1 MTINN
6 KSLKLTVW
14 IAALTA
20 VLGLTA
26 CQKQE
31 QPAPAQ
37 DEEAEVAMSAE
48 PAEGNDPAIVADDLD
63 DVDARS
69 ANADEAAADV
79 AATDVDAA
87 PTAET
92 PAPADVDTQSEAAAE
107 TTETAPAQ

>member
-1 MTINN
+1 MNN

-69 ANADEAAADV
+69 ANADEAAAP
-79 AATDVDAA
+79 A
-87 PTAET
+87 AET
-92 PAPADVDTQSEAAAE
+92 PAPADVDTQSEAAVE

>member
-1 MTINN
+1 MTMNN

-69 ANADEAAADV
+69 ANADEAA
-79 AATDVDAA
+79 
-87 PTAET
+87 PIAET
-92 PAPADVDTQSEAAAE
+92 PAPADVDTQSEAASE